1 MRWWG
6 LKGHLAAAA
15 ELTAGKIEEEER
27 MVASE
32 RWMRFLRV
40 DNAIGRRSGG
50 FGGGGTELVAVE
62 EGGW

>member
-40 DNAIGRRSGG
+40 DNAIGRSGG